1 MPILFLSFSPT
12 SFLRYPHV
20 AFSHNI
26 INSKTNHLMLCLSC
40 YLSPMYK
47 IQLIPIDTL
56 SSDHNIFIS
65 SFISFC
71 LCLTV
76 PPLYLV
82 LFNSTAFAIFSSIY
96 FNPLNLLLLS
106 HLFTSFLFKCTPPLF
121 KITFFPFFFC
131 YFNFSPTT
139 IFFTF
144 HSICQFNS
152 HYTCPPFTNF
162 SQNPLHFQM
171 AMRTVEAPQS
181 QLLYTLLMMNGWW
194 DISILLCQE
203 WNISDFLFL
212 IKNNTRFHLGTLV
225 NLTTIALT
233 SSVSSSALS
242 TSAVASGIAT
252 LPYFSSAASSSSSST
267 SSKSD
272 QQQTLLRQLGALREH
287 SSTTGLVTF
296 GCDIREVRR
305 LWTLVT
311 RMTLPEFHWV
321 LGDSQ
326 NVAELRTEGL
336 PLGLLAHGV
345 MGSPSL
351 DHYVHDSLELGARAV
366 GSAAQD
372 NPALAL
378 IPGTT
383 NCMDKQQSNGSSG
396 EYLAR

>member
-139 IFFTF
+139 IFF
-144 HSICQFNS
+144 
-152 HYTCPPFTNF
+152 YL
-162 SQNPLHFQM
+162 PLHL
-171 AMRTVEAPQS
+171 PI
-181 QLLYTLLMMNGWW
+181 QLPLHLSSFYQLFTESSTFPNG
-194 DISILLCQE
+194 DANCGGSTIPAALHPADDE
-203 WNISDFLFL
+203 W
-212 IKNNTRFHLGTLV
+212 LV
-225 NLTTIALT
+225 GHQH
-233 SSVSSSALS
+233 SAL
-242 TSAVASGIAT
+242 
-252 LPYFSSAASSSSSST
+252 
-267 SSKSD
+267 
-272 QQQTLLRQLGALREH
+272 
-287 SSTTGLVTF
+287 
-296 GCDIREVRR
+296 
-305 LWTLVT
+305 
-311 RMTLPEFHWV
+311 
-321 LGDSQ
+321 
-326 NVAELRTEGL
+326 
-336 PLGLLAHGV
+336 
-345 MGSPSL
+345 
-351 DHYVHDSLELGARAV
+351 
-366 GSAAQD
+366 
-372 NPALAL
+372 
-378 IPGTT
+378 PG
-383 NCMDKQQSNGSSG
+383 M
-396 EYLAR
+396 EY

>member
-139 IFFTF
+139 IFFLPSTPFANSTPITPVLLLPTF
-144 HSICQFNS
+144 HRILYISKWRCELWRL
-152 HYTCPPFTNF
+152 H
-162 SQNPLHFQM
+162 NP
-171 AMRTVEAPQS
+171 S
-181 QLLYTLLMMNGWW
+181 
-194 DISILLCQE
+194 C
-203 WNISDFLFL
+203 
-212 IKNNTRFHLGTLV
+212 
-225 NLTTIALT
+225 
-233 SSVSSSALS
+233 S
-242 TSAVASGIAT
+242 T
-252 LPYFSSAASSSSSST
+252 P
-267 SSKSD
+267 
-272 QQQTLLRQLGALREH
+272 
-287 SSTTGLVTF
+287 
-296 GCDIREVRR
+296 C
-305 LWTLVT
+305 
-311 RMTLPEFHWV
+311 
-321 LGDSQ
+321 
-326 NVAELRTEGL
+326 
-336 PLGLLAHGV
+336 
-345 MGSPSL
+345 
-351 DHYVHDSLELGARAV
+351 
-366 GSAAQD
+366 
-372 NPALAL
+372 
-378 IPGTT
+378 
-383 NCMDKQQSNGSSG
+383 
-396 EYLAR
+396 